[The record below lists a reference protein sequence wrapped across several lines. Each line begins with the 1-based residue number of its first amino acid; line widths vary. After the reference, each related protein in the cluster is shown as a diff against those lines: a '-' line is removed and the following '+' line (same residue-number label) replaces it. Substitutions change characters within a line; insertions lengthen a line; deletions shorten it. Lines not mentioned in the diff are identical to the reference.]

1 MTDCRESPLTPSS
14 LSDFKDHTLAEDKMD
29 RYIPKKICANLYN
42 LYFND
47 GIESSGKKEPG
58 TNKSNQGDSAP
69 KSRSKYEDLL
79 KTQLLGDDTENY
91 GENANS
97 TIKKKK
103 KKLITFASDKKC
115 KKLEA
120 QLIKET
126 DISPKIQRNLCNPM
140 QRVIA
145 KAPTKVLD
153 APGLLDDYY
162 LNLMDWS
169 NSNLIGVGL
178 ENYVYFW
185 SAANSKVTQ

>member
-1 MTDCRESPLTPSS
+1 MTDHCESPLTPSS
-14 LSDFKDHTLAEDKMD
+14 FSDFKDHDITEDKMD
-29 RYIPKKICANLYN
+29 RFIPRKICANLYN
-42 LYFND
+42 LYFNE
-47 GIESSGKKEPG
+47 GIESTGKKEPG
-58 TNKSNQGDSAP
+58 SNKGSQMDSAP
-69 KSRSKYEDLL
+69 KSKSKYEDLL
-79 KTQLLGDDTENY
+79 KTQLLGDDTENF
-91 GENANS
+91 GQNANTS
-97 TIKKKK
+97 IKKNKK
-103 KKLITFASDKKC
+103 KMITFASDKKS

-126 DISPKIQRNLCNPM
+126 DISPKLQRNLGSQM

-169 NSNLIGVGL
+169 STNLIGIGL
-178 ENYVYFW
+178 ENHVYFW